1 MKKMALPLA
10 IMIFT
15 GITILAGVGGSMFTI
30 DEGERGVV
38 LRNGKYSHVAEP
50 GLNFKMP
57 FIDRVVKIQVRTQ
70 TGKLSNIFT
79 YSSDQQ
85 PANITLSITLTV
97 AEDGVEALYAQFGS
111 IENAFQRI
119 VEPTVQREIKTV
131 FGQFTALRSV
141 QHREDLNN
149 RVQEAITRAL
159 KPYPYLIVNS
169 TQLENL
175 DFSDAY
181 EQTIEDRMKAEV
193 EVERYRQNLEREK
206 VEAQIAVTR
215 AQAQADA
222 QIKAAEAEAKAI
234 ALRSEAEASSIERKG
249 QALRNNPNI
258 VQLMQAER
266 WNGQLPR
273 TMVPNGAVPVLALP
287 DDSEKL
293 SANDRSQ

>member
-15 GITILAGVGGSMFTI
+15 GITILASVGGSMYTI

-38 LRNGKYSHVAEP
+38 LRNGKFSHVAEP

-57 FIDRVVKIQVRTQ
+57 FVDRVVKIQVRTQ
-70 TGKLSNIFT
+70 TGKLSNILT

-111 IENAFQRI
+111 IENAFTRI

-258 VQLMQAER
+258 IQLMQTER

-273 TMVPNGAVPVLALP
+273 TMVPSGAVPVLALP

>member
-1 MKKMALPLA
+1 MKKIAVPFT
-10 IMIFT
+10 IFVFA
-15 GITILAGVGGSMFTI
+15 GIAILASVGGSMFTI

-149 RVQEAITRAL
+149 QVQEAITRAL

-258 VQLMQAER
+258 IQLMQTER